1 MTVMASKYAVLIAL
15 ATVSAVV
22 VDSATRKGDCVG
34 KDCDTDL
41 SGASFVGRSGEIS
54 HLETTCTHSKT
65 GALSFAQQQVQQAKT
80 MMVAANKMSQATKQ
94 MAASVEEMAASA
106 LDAIHTA
113 EQQMKAITK
122 KQRGNTD
129 GGSPCSQFDHDCE
142 GVKGLTYCGS
152 YKYKLPPRPG
162 QFMTWEVDS
171 CICKDGKCKPI

>member
-1 MTVMASKYAVLIAL
+1 MGMATKYLLLIAL
-15 ATVSAVV
+15 AAISAVAMAT
-22 VDSATRKGDCVG
+22 ATRGDCEEG
-34 KDCDTDL
+34 YDCPVD
-41 SGASFVGRSGEIS
+41 GGSFVDRTGEIS
-54 HLETTCTHSKT
+54 GMAAGNT
-65 GALSFAQQQVQQAKT
+65 GAVSEGSGVAFVQQQVQQAKT